1 MNRKKNKKRVAI
13 MEKQQIGV
21 LGLAVMGK
29 NLALNFA
36 DHGYRVAVFNRSEN
50 KTRELVE
57 ESKGK
62 NIYPTYSLGEFVESL
77 ETPRKIVLMVKAG
90 DGVEQTIS
98 QLKPLLAKGD
108 ILVDGGNS
116 FYLDTLRRRE
126 ELKDDGIQYIGAG
139 ISGGEEGARFGP
151 SIMPGG
157 SREAYA
163 LVEPFLKD
171 ISAKVEED
179 PCCTY
184 IGEDGAGHF
193 VKMVHNGIEYADM
206 QLICE
211 AYDVMKKVLGYN
223 PSQMQQ
229 VFKEWNLGELQSY
242 LIDITADILQKI
254 DPDTGEHLVDKILDA
269 AEQKGTGKWTSQV
282 ALDMGVAIPT
292 ITEAV
297 FFRYLSALKEERVL
311 ASGLLK
317 GPENPPKK
325 EKEFLESIRRALFA
339 SKICAYAQGF
349 HLMEVAS
356 KTHDWKLP
364 LGDIAMIF
372 RGGCIIRAQFL
383 NEIKQAYEK
392 NSNLSNLLLDDYFRG
407 VLEGYQKDWR
417 EVAGAA
423 ISHGISIPGFSSALS
438 YYDGYRDA
446 RLPMNLLQA
455 QRDYFG
461 AHTYRRTDKDGVF
474 HTEWQ
479 EN

>member
-1 MNRKKNKKRVAI
+1 

-36 DHGYRVAVFNRSEN
+36 DHGYRVSVYNRSEN

-62 NIYPTYSLGEFVESL
+62 NIYPTYSLEEFIESL
-77 ETPRKIVLMVKAG
+77 EVPRKIVLMVKAG
-90 DGVEQTIS
+90 DGVEQTIG
-98 QLKPLLAKGD
+98 QLKPLLSKDD
-108 ILVDGGNS
+108 ILMDGGNS

-126 ELKDDGIQYIGAG
+126 ELKESGISYIGAG

-157 SREAYA
+157 SKDAYA
-163 LVEPFLKD
+163 IVEPFFKD
-171 ISAKVEED
+171 ISAKVSGD

-211 AYDVMKKVLGYN
+211 SYDVMKKVLGYS

-229 VFKEWNLGELQSY
+229 VFEEWNQGELQSY
-242 LIDITADILQKI
+242 LIEITADILQKI
-254 DPDTGEHLVDKILDA
+254 DPDTGEHLVDKILDT

-297 FFRYLSALKEERVL
+297 FFRYLSAVKEERVV
-311 ASGLLK
+311 ASALLK
-317 GPENPPKK
+317 GSENPSKK
-325 EKEFLESIRRALFA
+325 EKDFLESIRRALFA

-356 KTHDWKLP
+356 KNHNWKLP

-383 NEIKQAYEK
+383 NKIKEAYEK
-392 NSNLSNLLLDDYFRG
+392 NPHLSNLLVDEYFRS

-417 EVAGAA
+417 EVAGIA
-423 ISHGISIPGFSSALS
+423 ISYGISIPGFSSALS
-438 YYDGYRDA
+438 YYDGYRDG

-479 EN
+479 EK